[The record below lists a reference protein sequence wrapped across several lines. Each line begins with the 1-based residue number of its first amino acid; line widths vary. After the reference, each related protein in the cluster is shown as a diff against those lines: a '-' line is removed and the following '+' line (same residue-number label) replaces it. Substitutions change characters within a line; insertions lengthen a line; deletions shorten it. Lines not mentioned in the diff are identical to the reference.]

1 VNPVCTLAGAY
12 HGAFDSDP
20 RVIARAPARV
30 NLLGEHVDYND
41 GWVLPAAIEQGAW
54 VAASPNSA
62 SHLHLRAADFKATV
76 SIPLADL
83 HRKVDMQ
90 GRALPTWALY
100 PAGVA
105 WALQQRGLTVGGI
118 DALYTSDVPIG
129 AGLSSS
135 AAVEVAFAMTWQA
148 LGGWD
153 LDKMELAQAC
163 RHAENAFVGVPCGL
177 MDQFSSLHGVASHV
191 LFFDCRT
198 LHWEAIPLPA
208 HLTLVIAD
216 SKIRRTLDDSPYRA
230 RRLACQEAVRIL
242 AQRLPHVQALRDVS
256 VAQFEEHAAALP
268 PTIRSKAEHVVRECA
283 RVQQAVQCLRTGD
296 GAGLGTLMLQGH
308 ESLRTLYEVSCPEL
322 DTLVNIASALPG
334 CLGARLTGAGFGGCT
349 INLVQAQRAEA
360 FVENLQARYQETTGL
375 QTKAWRTA
383 ACQGASILQA

>member
-177 MDQFSSLHGVASHV
+177 MDQFSSMHGVASHV

-198 LHWEAIPLPA
+198 LHWEAIPLTLRWSLQTARSAAHWTIRHTVPA
-208 HLTLVIAD
+208 AWLAKKPCAFWRSACPMYKRCAMCRSRS
-216 SKIRRTLDDSPYRA
+216 SKSMPQHFPLPSVPRQSTSSENA
-230 RRLACQEAVRIL
+230 LACSR
-242 AQRLPHVQALRDVS
+242 P
-256 VAQFEEHAAALP
+256 
-268 PTIRSKAEHVVRECA
+268 C
-283 RVQQAVQCLRTGD
+283 
-296 GAGLGTLMLQGH
+296 
-308 ESLRTLYEVSCPEL
+308 
-322 DTLVNIASALPG
+322 SA
-334 CLGARLTGAGFGGCT
+334 
-349 INLVQAQRAEA
+349 
-360 FVENLQARYQETTGL
+360 
-375 QTKAWRTA
+375 
-383 ACQGASILQA
+383 